1 MNIKALEFEL
11 SLMKFSPPG
20 TLEYTWD
27 EQYSDMT
34 QGFVFSHNSWP
45 DSFPYFEDPNESKV
59 AGKLGYYLP
68 PDTNHTVSETHTW
81 CVPPSSKRKEAVWL
95 WFQWLNTFDVQKRWA
110 LTGGLPVRTDVMR
123 DPEVYKLAYY
133 PKLLESFDH
142 LVQGPKIPQ
151 AFEMMDITIQ
161 AIIKAAMGE
170 ATAAEALRW
179 AAKAQRELVTE

>member
-1 MNIKALEFEL
+1 M
-11 SLMKFSPPG
+11 
-20 TLEYTWD
+20 
-27 EQYSDMT
+27 
-34 QGFVFSHNSWP
+34 
-45 DSFPYFEDPNESKV
+45 
-59 AGKLGYYLP
+59 GYYLP
-68 PDTNHTVSETHTW
+68 PETHHTVSETHTW

-161 AIIKAAMGE
+161 AVIKAAMGE